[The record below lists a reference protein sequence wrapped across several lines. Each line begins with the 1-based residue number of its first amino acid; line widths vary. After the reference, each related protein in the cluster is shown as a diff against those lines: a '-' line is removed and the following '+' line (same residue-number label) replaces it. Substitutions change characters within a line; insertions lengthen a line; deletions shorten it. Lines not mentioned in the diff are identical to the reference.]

1 MKKNLVILV
10 MILVT
15 FMLQSTL
22 RVVIPAQYSLPNLQ
36 VILACAMGLMRGKKS
51 GMLTGFV
58 SGMLYDLFFG
68 DLFGF
73 TALCLMYI
81 GYVSGFLY
89 KVFFDNDIRIPMVTV
104 AVGDLAYNL
113 LFYISE
119 FIIGRRMYFGSW
131 LIRTML
137 PEAVVSVIATLFLYY
152 IIRLINR
159 RLVTYEVEEEQSP
172 WLRR

>member
-1 MKKNLVILV
+1 MKKNIVILAL
-10 MILVT
+10 ILVT
-15 FMLQSTL
+15 FLLQSTL

-36 VILACAMGLMRGKKS
+36 VILTCSMGLMRGKKS
-51 GMLTGFV
+51 GMWTGFV

-89 KVFFDNDIRIPMVTV
+89 KVFFDSDIRIPMATV

-119 FIIGRRMYFGSW
+119 FLLGRRMRFSSW

-137 PEAVVSVIATLFLYY
+137 PEAVISVVAALFFYY
-152 IIRLINR
+152 LFRLING